1 MEKTQEVTTAARH
14 GAVLLVTTLPGH
26 SPVGTEPRVAH
37 RRPPNTTAPTTW
49 WKLHRDRPRGREGH
63 RDPEAV
69 PLPLQ
74 PSAQASLW
82 WLQRPWQ
89 GALQSRWTDP
99 RCSVSIVASGNGA
112 FLPQQQGVEPKPLHL
127 CTCCTEGGAR
137 SFLQTRWRP
146 QRTLAPP
153 CNFPAPLGADRRAW

>member
-63 RDPEAV
+63 RDPEAGPPLCSPACAGV
-69 PLPLQ
+69 PVVAAEAVAGGSVKQVDRPPLQ
-74 PSAQASLW
+74 CLHCGLWKRSLPPPAA
-82 WLQRPWQ
+82 RG
-89 GALQSRWTDP
+89 GAK
-99 RCSVSIVASGNGA
+99 A
-112 FLPQQQGVEPKPLHL
+112 L